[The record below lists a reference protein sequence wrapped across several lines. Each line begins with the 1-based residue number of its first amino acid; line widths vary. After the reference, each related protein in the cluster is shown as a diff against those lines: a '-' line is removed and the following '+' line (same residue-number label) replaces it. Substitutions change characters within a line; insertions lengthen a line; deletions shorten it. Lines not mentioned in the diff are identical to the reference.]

1 MCQGSVFVCVC
12 SQPIVACGHSS
23 RCMVVGMC
31 THSILYCANNS
42 MYIAVLS
49 LTDDLRNL
57 VALQVLD
64 LRHNRFK
71 EIPSII
77 FQLTA
82 LKTLYLRCNKIKVV
96 QPELGN
102 LQVLCVCVCVCG
114 RARVCVWEEG

>member
-1 MCQGSVFVCVC
+1 MC
-12 SQPIVACGHSS
+12 
-23 RCMVVGMC
+23 
-31 THSILYCANNS
+31 ILF
-42 MYIAVLS
+42 LS

-82 LKTLYLRCNKIKVV
+82 LQTLYLRCNKIKVI

-102 LQVLCVCVCVCG
+102 LQVLCVCV
-114 RARVCVWEEG
+114 